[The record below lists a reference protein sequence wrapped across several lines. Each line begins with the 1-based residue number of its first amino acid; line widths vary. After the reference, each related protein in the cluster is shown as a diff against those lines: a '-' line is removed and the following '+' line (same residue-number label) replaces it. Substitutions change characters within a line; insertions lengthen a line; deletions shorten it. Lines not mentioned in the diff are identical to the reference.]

1 MKIGFTTPAWPGSST
16 ANGITTAV
24 SFLTEG
30 LEQLGHD
37 VIIIPLT
44 DCLEDD
50 RRVFRLPSAR
60 KITLFD
66 RVLARFLDY
75 GPASKIIAERIV
87 TAAQEAIRT
96 CGMEILVMEESYG
109 LAGLVQRRLSIPVIV
124 TLHGPFFIQMD
135 LQPTDKIGVDS
146 NKRIRMEGRA
156 LRQCA
161 AITSPSQDVL
171 DRTREKF
178 GKLTPLQAVIANPIS
193 LETPIDYDHLSG
205 KDQQR
210 ILFVGRFDSWKGGD
224 IVLDGFSRL
233 ILMGA
238 DAHLTFIGPDNGVE
252 QVAGGKLQIAEALHA
267 LPPEVRARII
277 YLGPCS
283 KQEIAKQ
290 RQHHAITVV
299 ASRHENFPYTLLESL
314 AAGTATVST
323 SAGGPSEI
331 IQDGK
336 TGLLIAPDDPGA
348 LAQACWALLQD
359 PGLTKA
365 IGKAARDE
373 ISDRFAPTKI
383 GQQMVEFMQKVIDQS
398 EAVPT

>member
-1 MKIGFTTPAWPGSST
+1 MKIGFTTPAWPGAST

-24 SFLTEG
+24 AFLTEG
-30 LEQLGHD
+30 LEQLGHE

-44 DCLEDD
+44 DCMTEDK
-50 RRVFRLPSAR
+50 RVFPLPPAR
-60 KITLFD
+60 KSTLSD

-87 TAAQEAIRT
+87 AAAQEAIRT
-96 CGMEILVMEESYG
+96 RGMEILVMEESYG
-109 LAGLVQRRLSIPVIV
+109 LAGLVQRRLSIPVVV

-135 LQPTDKIGVDS
+135 LQPTDHIDLYGH
-146 NKRIRMEGRA
+146 KRIRMEGRA

-178 GKLTPLQAVIANPIS
+178 RQLTPLQAVIANPIS
-193 LETPIDYDHLSG
+193 LKTPIDYDHLTG
-205 KDQQR
+205 KDKRR

-233 ILMGA
+233 VQMGA
-238 DAHLTFIGPDNGVE
+238 DAHLTFIGPDNGIE
-252 QVAGGKLQIAEALHA
+252 RTEGGKLQIAEALQA
-267 LPPEVRARII
+267 LPPEVRARID
-277 YLGPCS
+277 YLGRCS
-283 KQEIAKQ
+283 KQEIDKQ

-299 ASRHENFPYTLLESL
+299 ASRHENFPYALLESL

-336 TGLLIAPDDPGA
+336 TGLLIAPGDPEA
-348 LAQACWALLQD
+348 LAQACWRLLQD
-359 PGLTKA
+359 PGLTRA
-365 IGKAARDE
+365 LGEAARE
-373 ISDRFAPTKI
+373 EVSERFSPTRI
-383 GQQMVEFMQKVIDQS
+383 GQQMVDLMQKVIDP
-398 EAVPT
+398 ANANPL